1 LKAADVARG
10 PFGLLKATIAEWQAD
25 RAPRHAAAL
34 AYHTLFAIAP
44 LLVISVGVAG
54 FVLGPAATRENVVGQ
69 VLRYTGSE
77 DIAALVQTMIE
88 QSTRP
93 AASIA
98 ATVAGVLMLL
108 WGASNLF
115 GELKKSLNDI
125 WSVPL
130 RKQGSIVRLAVD
142 RAVALAMVMG
152 TGALLLASLVL
163 TTALAATSERLA
175 GGWVTQVLA
184 FIGFYAI
191 TLLIFAAI
199 YRFLPDVRIAWRD
212 VWVGAAITALLFSI
226 GRLLI
231 GLYLGFSSA
240 GSAFGAAGSL
250 VVVLLWI
257 FYSAQIFFFGA
268 EFTQV
273 FARSR
278 GSRTFERE
286 RLDAPVEEAAL

>member
-1 LKAADVARG
+1 MKSADVARG
-10 PFGLLKATIAEWQAD
+10 PLGLLKATVAEWQAD

-54 FVLGPAATRENVVGQ
+54 FILGPGAIRENVVGQ

-77 DIAALVQTMIE
+77 DIAALVRTIIE
-88 QSTRP
+88 QSARP
-93 AASIA
+93 TASVA
-98 ATVAGVLMLL
+98 ATVAGVAMLL

-125 WSVPL
+125 WNAPP
-130 RKQGSIVRLAVD
+130 RKKGPIVRLALD
-142 RAVALAMVMG
+142 RAMALAMVMG

-163 TTALAATSERLA
+163 TTALAATSQRLA
-175 GGWVTQVLA
+175 GGWITQVLA
-184 FIGFYAI
+184 FLGFYAV

-278 GSRTFERE
+278 GSRAFERA
-286 RLDAPVEEAAL
+286 RLDAPVDEASV

>member
-1 LKAADVARG
+1 M
-10 PFGLLKATIAEWQAD
+10 
-25 RAPRHAAAL
+25 
-34 AYHTLFAIAP
+34 
-44 LLVISVGVAG
+44 ISVGVAG

>member
-1 LKAADVARG
+1 MKSADVARG
-10 PFGLLKATIAEWQAD
+10 PLGLLKATVAEWQAD

-54 FVLGPAATRENVVGQ
+54 LNMSTAATRQNVVGQ

-77 DIAALVQTMIE
+77 DIAALVQTIIE
-88 QSTRP
+88 QSARP
-93 AASIA
+93 TASIA
-98 ATVAGVLMLL
+98 ATVAGVAMLL

-125 WSVPL
+125 WNAPP
-130 RKQGSIVRLAVD
+130 RKKGPIIRLALD
-142 RAVALAMVMG
+142 RAMALAMVMG

-163 TTALAATSERLA
+163 TTALAATSERLS
-175 GGWVTQVLA
+175 GGWATQVLA
-184 FIGFYAI
+184 FLGFYAV

-231 GLYLGFSSA
+231 GFYLGFSSA

-250 VVVLLWI
+250 VVVLLWV

-278 GSRTFERE
+278 GSRAFERA
-286 RLDAPVEEAAL
+286 RLDAPVDEASV